1 MWEFEF
7 GNWKLSSKIGKL
19 EFQKLKT
26 GFGNQ
31 NFEELSKNEI

>member
-19 EFQKLKT
+19 EFQKLKI